1 MLRGSERQRHT
12 RQLHRLKDALAR
24 RLETRL
30 PGDANSEAPQGGWEG
45 SEASIPPVPVAAEGD
60 EEPKGSLARQ
70 GAAAHLQGHVSP
82 RAHVLL
88 AGEAAAGEGSRS
100 LFNVH
105 QRWSD
110 AI

>member
-70 GAAAHLQGHVSP
+70 GAAAHLQALSAYVPGVKM
-82 RAHVLL
+82 VLFLL
-88 AGEAAAGEGSRS
+88 ARFPF
-100 LFNVH
+100 L
-105 QRWSD
+105 
-110 AI
+110 